1 MGGQFVREKIRYLKG
16 LDAVLVRIIN
26 AYGPREDP
34 TSPYASDIA
43 KFCASVASNEGIEIY
58 GDGRQTRDFLYVGD
72 LTTALELAGE
82 RPGAGQI
89 LKGGSGSAT
98 SGKEVA
104 GPPSEIPGRPIP
116 TKQPE
121 PPPRHVPQFRPAIT
135 RSPG

>member
-89 LKGGSGSAT
+89 IKVGSGSPT
-98 SGKEVA
+98 SVNEVA
-104 GPPSEIPGRPIP
+104 GLLSEIAGGPDGTKNLEPRPREV
-116 TKQPE
+116 PE
-121 PPPRHVPQFRPAIT
+121 FPAAT
-135 RSPG
+135 

>member
-82 RPGAGQI
+82 RPGVGQI
-89 LKGGSGSAT
+89 NNEGSRFAT
-98 SGKEVA
+98 SVNEVGA
-104 GPPSEIPGRPIP
+104 LLSEIAGGPLS
-116 TKQPE
+116 TK
-121 PPPRHVPQFRPAIT
+121 PPRMRPGAV
-135 RSPG
+135 RG